1 MNLTGFDDLRGLR
14 RFWEVRGDEAGSAGS
29 WGIRR
34 DRNWMSGYSVPTL
47 LSQMLW
53 GKRRSRRPQS
63 HFLVLR
69 GWCSTARKSSLLL
82 EECTQVH
89 HQVLWF
95 HPGEDRERREL
106 HGIGWLSGRKGTL
119 MMKESP
125 GKGTLW
131 WRKSRGRFSISEL
144 KRKCTL
150 HLRQA

>member
-1 MNLTGFDDLRGLR
+1 
-14 RFWEVRGDEAGSAGS
+14 
-29 WGIRR
+29 
-34 DRNWMSGYSVPTL
+34 MSGYSVPTFS
-47 LSQMLW
+47 SQMLR

-69 GWCSTARKSSLLL
+69 GWCNTARKSSPLL
-82 EECTQVH
+82 EEYTQVH
-89 HQVLWF
+89 NQVLWF
-95 HPGEDRERREL
+95 QSGEDRERREL
-106 HGIGWLSGRKGTL
+106 HGIGWPSGRKGTL
-119 MMKESP
+119 MMKGSP